1 MGNSEAEPGTRF
13 GNWEGDPGMTSTRR
27 TALWAGVWFAITFL
41 TSISAAALYGGFG
54 HVLKDPQ
61 FVLGGAE
68 TRIQWGVFL
77 ELILLI
83 ANIASAVVLFP
94 ILKWQW
100 EAGALGYVTARVM
113 ESAFIM
119 VGILSLLAVLTIGNE
134 AATGTAKTLIAV
146 HDWSFTLGP
155 GLVVGVGNG
164 LLLGYMMFRSGLVP
178 RGLAMFGLVGGPLVL
193 VSGIAVLFGIIDGGS
208 SAQGLATVPE
218 IIWEG
223 GLTIYLIVKGF
234 RATPLVDLTEVE
246 REAQH
251 VRLERT
257 SVAAR

>member
-1 MGNSEAEPGTRF
+1 
-13 GNWEGDPGMTSTRR
+13 MTSTRR
-27 TALWAGVWFAITFL
+27 TALWAGVWFAVTFL
-41 TSISAAALYGGFG
+41 ASIPAAALYGGFG

-68 TRIQWGVFL
+68 TRIEWGAFL

-83 ANIASAVVLFP
+83 ANIATAVVLFP

-119 VGILSLLAVLTIGNE
+119 VGILSLLSVLTIGHG
-134 AATGTAKTLIAV
+134 AGTDTARTLIAV
-146 HDWSFTLGP
+146 HDWTFILGP
-155 GLVVGVGNG
+155 GFVVGAGNG
-164 LLLGYMMFRSGLVP
+164 LLLGYLMFRSGLVP
-178 RGLAMFGLVGGPLVL
+178 RGLAVFGLIGGPLVL
-193 VSGIAVLFGIIDGGS
+193 LSGTAVLFGIIDAGS
-208 SAQGLATVPE
+208 SAQSLATIPE
-218 IIWEG
+218 IIWEA

-234 RATPLVDLTEVE
+234 KATPLVDLTEAE
-246 REAQH
+246 REANH

-257 SVAAR
+257 SVAAG